1 MACFHAIFYHYF
13 NKYLWRDSKVMKRF
27 FLAFIGA
34 LLITISG
41 SYAGDWSK
49 IKIGT
54 EGAYPPWNGTNAA
67 GELEGAEIDLA
78 ADLCAR
84 MNAECELV
92 AQDWDGII
100 PALQNG
106 KYDAIIAGM
115 SITAERMEVINFS
128 QGYANEPAGFTV
140 LKSSPLGTLKA
151 SGKVNMD
158 NLTDTSAGYLE
169 SLKSALSGFTVGV
182 QGSTTHENFVKQELG
197 GSVSMKSY
205 DTQQNMELDLAA
217 GRIDAALS
225 DKGSMEEFMST
236 DKGKN
241 LVFVGPDLGGG
252 PFGGGVGVGLR
263 KADTDL
269 LAMFNKAIDEAR
281 ADGTLAKHFS
291 KWFGKDISM

>member
-1 MACFHAIFYHYF
+1 MI
-13 NKYLWRDSKVMKRF
+13 RRF
-27 FLAFIGA
+27 FLTFSAF
-34 LLITISG
+34 LLMTISA

-54 EGAYPPWNGTNAA
+54 EGAYPPWNGTNASGA
-67 GELEGAEIDLA
+67 LEGAEIDLA
-78 ADLCAR
+78 MDLCAR

-106 KYDAIIAGM
+106 KYDAIMAGM

-128 QGYANEPAGFTV
+128 QGYANEPASFSV
-140 LKSSPLGTLKA
+140 LKSSKLAALK
-151 SGKVNMD
+151 SGGKVNMD
-158 NLTDTSAGYLE
+158 ALNSTSTALLD
-169 SLKSALSGFTVGV
+169 SLKSTLKGSVVGV
-182 QGSTTHENFVKQELG
+182 QGSTTHENFVKQVLG
-197 GSVSMKSY
+197 DLVTMKSY
-205 DTQQNMELDLAA
+205 DTQENLELDLSV

-225 DKGSMEEFMST
+225 DQGSMEKFMES

-241 LVFVGPDLGGG
+241 IAFIGPGLGGG
-252 PFGGGVGVGLR
+252 TFGGGVGVGLR

-269 LAMFNKAIDEAR
+269 LGMFNKAIDEAR
-281 ADGTLAKHFS
+281 ADGSLAKHFS

>member
-1 MACFHAIFYHYF
+1 VKKF
-13 NKYLWRDSKVMKRF
+13 NFLLTILIALGVST
-27 FLAFIGA
+27 LAF
-34 LLITISG
+34 
-41 SYAGDWSK
+41 AGDWSK

-128 QGYANEPAGFTV
+128 QGYANEPASFSV
-140 LKSSPLGTLKA
+140 LKSSPLAALGS

-158 NLTDTSAGYLE
+158 ALNDTSSALLD
-169 SLKSALSGFTVGV
+169 SLKETLNGNVVGV
-182 QGSTTHENFVKQELG
+182 QGSTTHENFVKQVLG
-197 GSVSMKSY
+197 DSVTMKSY

-217 GRIDAALS
+217 GRIDAALC
-225 DKGSMEEFMST
+225 DQGSMEAFMET
-236 DKGKN
+236 DGGQD
-241 LVFVGPDLGGG
+241 VTFIGPGLGGG

-269 LAMFNKAIDEAR
+269 LEMMNKAIDEAR
-281 ADGTLAKHFS
+281 ADGTLAEHFS

>member
-1 MACFHAIFYHYF
+1 MI
-13 NKYLWRDSKVMKRF
+13 RRF
-27 FLAFIGA
+27 FLTFSAF
-34 LLITISG
+34 LLMTISA

-54 EGAYPPWNGTNAA
+54 EGAYPPWNGTNASGA
-67 GELEGAEIDLA
+67 LEGAEIDLA
-78 ADLCAR
+78 MDLCAR

-106 KYDAIIAGM
+106 KYDAIMAGM

-128 QGYANEPAGFTV
+128 QGYANEPASFSV
-140 LKSSPLGTLKA
+140 LKSSKLAALK
-151 SGKVNMD
+151 SGGKVNMD
-158 NLTDTSAGYLE
+158 ALNSTSTALLD
-169 SLKSALSGFTVGV
+169 SLKSTLKGSVVGV
-182 QGSTTHENFVKQELG
+182 QGSTTHENFVKQVLG
-197 GSVSMKSY
+197 DSVTMKSY
-205 DTQQNMELDLAA
+205 DTQENLELDLSV

-225 DKGSMEEFMST
+225 DQGSMEKFMES

-241 LVFVGPDLGGG
+241 IAFIGPGLGGG
-252 PFGGGVGVGLR
+252 SFGGGVGVGLR

-269 LAMFNKAIDEAR
+269 LEKFNKAIDEAR
-281 ADGTLAKHFS
+281 ADGSLAKHFS

>member
-1 MACFHAIFYHYF
+1 MI
-13 NKYLWRDSKVMKRF
+13 RRF
-27 FLAFIGA
+27 FLTFSAF
-34 LLITISG
+34 LLMTISA

-54 EGAYPPWNGTNAA
+54 EGAYPPWNGTNASGA
-67 GELEGAEIDLA
+67 LEGAEIDLA
-78 ADLCAR
+78 MDLCAR

-106 KYDAIIAGM
+106 KYDAIMAGM

-128 QGYANEPAGFTV
+128 QGYANEPASFSV
-140 LKSSPLGTLKA
+140 LKSSKLAALK
-151 SGKVNMD
+151 SGGKVNMD
-158 NLTDTSAGYLE
+158 ALNSTSTALLD
-169 SLKSALSGFTVGV
+169 SLKSTLKGSVVGV
-182 QGSTTHENFVKQELG
+182 QGSTTHENFVKQVLG
-197 GSVSMKSY
+197 DSVTMKSY
-205 DTQQNMELDLAA
+205 DTQENLELDLSV

-225 DKGSMEEFMST
+225 DQGSMEKFMES

-241 LVFVGPDLGGG
+241 IAFIGPGLGGG
-252 PFGGGVGVGLR
+252 TFGGGVGVGLR

-269 LAMFNKAIDEAR
+269 LGMFNKAIDEAR
-281 ADGTLAKHFS
+281 ADGSLEKHFS

>member
-1 MACFHAIFYHYF
+1 MEVLVKKF
-13 NKYLWRDSKVMKRF
+13 NFLLTMLIALGLST
-27 FLAFIGA
+27 LAF
-34 LLITISG
+34 
-41 SYAGDWSK
+41 AGDWSK

-128 QGYANEPAGFTV
+128 QGYANEPASFSV
-140 LKSSPLGTLKA
+140 LKSSPLAALGS

-158 NLTDTSAGYLE
+158 ALNDTSSALLD
-169 SLKSALSGFTVGV
+169 SLKETLNGHTVGV
-182 QGSTTHENFVKQELG
+182 QGSTTHENFVKQVLG
-197 GSVSMKSY
+197 DSVTMKSY

-217 GRIDAALS
+217 GRIDAALC
-225 DKGSMEEFMST
+225 DQGSMEAFMAT
-236 DKGKN
+236 DGGQN
-241 LVFVGPDLGGG
+241 VAFIGPGLGGG

-269 LAMFNKAIDEAR
+269 LDMINKAIDEAR
-281 ADGTLAKHFS
+281 ADGTLAEHFS
-291 KWFGKDISM
+291 TWFGKDISM

>member
-1 MACFHAIFYHYF
+1 MEVLVKKF
-13 NKYLWRDSKVMKRF
+13 NFLLTMLIALGLST
-27 FLAFIGA
+27 LAF
-34 LLITISG
+34 
-41 SYAGDWSK
+41 AGDWSK

-128 QGYANEPAGFTV
+128 QGYANEPASFSV
-140 LKSSPLGTLKA
+140 LKSSPLAALGS

-158 NLTDTSAGYLE
+158 ALNDTSSALLN
-169 SLKSALSGFTVGV
+169 SLKETLNGHVVGV
-182 QGSTTHENFVKQELG
+182 QGSTTHENFVKQVLG
-197 GSVSMKSY
+197 DSVTMKSY

-217 GRIDAALS
+217 GRIDAALC
-225 DKGSMEEFMST
+225 DQGSMEAFMAT
-236 DKGKN
+236 DGGQN
-241 LVFVGPDLGGG
+241 VAFIGPGLGGG

-269 LAMFNKAIDEAR
+269 LEMINKAIDEAR
-281 ADGTLAKHFS
+281 ADGTLAEHFS
-291 KWFGKDISM
+291 TWFGKDISM

>member
-1 MACFHAIFYHYF
+1 M
-13 NKYLWRDSKVMKRF
+13 MKRF
-27 FLAFIGA
+27 FLTLISV
-34 LLITISG
+34 LLVTFSA

-67 GELEGAEIDLA
+67 GELEGAEIDLV

-115 SITAERMEVINFS
+115 SITEERMQVINFS
-128 QGYANEPAGFTV
+128 QGYANEPASFSV
-140 LKSSPLGTLKA
+140 LKSSPLATLQSA
-151 SGKVNMD
+151 GKVNMD
-158 NLTDTSAGYLE
+158 ALDDTSSALLD
-169 SLKSALSGFTVGV
+169 SLKSTLARKIVGV
-182 QGSTTHENFVKQELG
+182 QGSTTHENFVKQVLG
-197 GSVSMKSY
+197 DSVTMKSY
-205 DTQQNMELDLAA
+205 DTQLNLELDLIA
-217 GRIDAALS
+217 GRIDALLS
-225 DKGSMEEFMST
+225 DKGSMEEFMAT
-236 DKGKN
+236 DNGKD
-241 LVFVGPDLGGG
+241 VAFIGPGLGGG
-252 PFGGGVGVGLR
+252 PFGAGVGAGLR

-269 LAMFNKAIDEAR
+269 LEMINKAIDEAR
-281 ADGTLAKHFS
+281 ADGTLAEHFI

>member
-1 MACFHAIFYHYF
+1 MEVLVKKF
-13 NKYLWRDSKVMKRF
+13 N
-27 FLAFIGA
+27 FL
-34 LLITISG
+34 LTILVTLGVSTLVF
-41 SYAGDWSK
+41 AGDWSK

-128 QGYANEPAGFTV
+128 QGYANEPASFSV
-140 LKSSPLGTLKA
+140 LKSSPLAALGS

-158 NLTDTSAGYLE
+158 ALNDTSSALLN
-169 SLKSALSGFTVGV
+169 SLKETLNGHTVGV
-182 QGSTTHENFVKQELG
+182 QGSTTHENFVKQVLG
-197 GSVSMKSY
+197 DSVTMKSY

-217 GRIDAALS
+217 GRIDAALC
-225 DKGSMEEFMST
+225 DQGSMEAFMAT
-236 DKGKN
+236 DGGQN
-241 LVFVGPDLGGG
+241 VAFIGPGLGGG

-263 KADTDL
+263 KVDTDL
-269 LAMFNKAIDEAR
+269 LEMINNAIDEAR
-281 ADGTLAKHFS
+281 ADGTLAEHFS

>member
-1 MACFHAIFYHYF
+1 MKKYF
-13 NKYLWRDSKVMKRF
+13 LTLIA
-27 FLAFIGA
+27 FL
-34 LLITISG
+34 LMTISAA
-41 SYAGDWSK
+41 YAGDWSK

-67 GELEGAEIDLA
+67 GELEGAEIDLVR
-78 ADLCAR
+78 DLCAR

-106 KYDAIIAGM
+106 KYDAIMAGM

-128 QGYANEPAGFTV
+128 QGYANEPASFSV
-140 LKSSPLGTLKA
+140 LKSSPLASLKF

-158 NLTDTSAGYLE
+158 ALDGKSKKLLK
-169 SLKSALSGFTVGV
+169 SLKKTLKGATVGV
-182 QGSTTHENFVKQELG
+182 QGSTTHENFVKQVLG
-197 GSVSMKSY
+197 DTVTMKSY
-205 DTQQNMELDLAA
+205 DTQENLELDLSV

-225 DKGSMEEFMST
+225 DQGSMEKFMES
-236 DKGKN
+236 DNGKN
-241 LVFVGPDLGGG
+241 IAFIGPGLGGG

-269 LAMFNKAIDEAR
+269 LEMFNKAIDGAR
-281 ADGTLAKHFS
+281 ADGTLAKHFT

>member
-1 MACFHAIFYHYF
+1 MI
-13 NKYLWRDSKVMKRF
+13 KRS
-27 FLAFIGA
+27 FLTLVTF
-34 LLITISG
+34 LLMTISIA
-41 SYAGDWSK
+41 YAGDWSK

-67 GELEGAEIDLA
+67 GELEGAEIDLVF
-78 ADLCAR
+78 DLCKR
-84 MNAECELV
+84 MKAECKLV

-106 KYDAIIAGM
+106 KYDAIMAGM

-128 QGYANEPAGFTV
+128 QGYANEPASFSV
-140 LKSSPLGTLKA
+140 LKSSPLASLKF

-158 NLTDTSAGYLE
+158 ALDGKSKKLLK
-169 SLKSALSGFTVGV
+169 SLKKTLKGATVGV
-182 QGSTTHENFVKQELG
+182 QGSTTHENFVKQVLG
-197 GSVSMKSY
+197 DTVTMKSY
-205 DTQQNMELDLAA
+205 DTQENLELDLSV

-225 DKGSMEEFMST
+225 DQGSMEKFMES
-236 DKGKN
+236 DNGKN
-241 LVFVGPDLGGG
+241 IAFIGPGLGGG

-269 LAMFNKAIDEAR
+269 LKMFNKAIDEAR
-281 ADGTLAKHFS
+281 ADGSLAKHFS

>member
-1 MACFHAIFYHYF
+1 MI
-13 NKYLWRDSKVMKRF
+13 KRS
-27 FLAFIGA
+27 FLTFIAF
-34 LLITISG
+34 LFVTISVA
-41 SYAGDWSK
+41 YAHDWSK

-67 GELEGAEIDLA
+67 GELEGAEIDLVR
-78 ADLCAR
+78 DLCTR

-106 KYDAIIAGM
+106 KYDAIMAGM

-128 QGYANEPAGFTV
+128 QGYANEPASFSV
-140 LKSSPLGTLKA
+140 LKSSSLAALGH

-158 NLTDTSAGYLE
+158 SLNATSEGLLA
-169 SLKSALSGFTVGV
+169 SLKSTLNGTTVGV
-182 QGSTTHENFVKQELG
+182 QGSTTHENFVKQVLG
-197 GSVSMKSY
+197 DSVTMKSY
-205 DTQQNMELDLAA
+205 DTQENLELDLSI

-225 DKGSMEEFMST
+225 DQGSMEKFMES
-236 DKGKN
+236 DHGKDI
-241 LVFVGPDLGGG
+241 VFIGPGLGGG
-252 PFGGGVGVGLR
+252 PFGEGVGVGLR

-269 LAMFNKAIDEAR
+269 LKMFNRAIDEAR
-281 ADGTLAKHFS
+281 ADGTLAEHFT

>member
-1 MACFHAIFYHYF
+1 MEVLVKKF
-13 NKYLWRDSKVMKRF
+13 NFLLTILIALGVST
-27 FLAFIGA
+27 LAF
-34 LLITISG
+34 
-41 SYAGDWSK
+41 AGDWSK

-128 QGYANEPAGFTV
+128 QGYANEPASFSV
-140 LKSSPLGTLKA
+140 LKSSPLAALGS

-158 NLTDTSAGYLE
+158 ALNDTSSALLD
-169 SLKSALSGFTVGV
+169 SLKETLNGNVVGV
-182 QGSTTHENFVKQELG
+182 QGSTTHENFVKQVLG
-197 GSVSMKSY
+197 DSVTMKSY

-217 GRIDAALS
+217 GRIDAALC
-225 DKGSMEEFMST
+225 DQGSMEAFMET
-236 DKGKN
+236 DGGQD
-241 LVFVGPDLGGG
+241 VTFIGPGLGGG

-269 LAMFNKAIDEAR
+269 LEMMNKAIDEAR
-281 ADGTLAKHFS
+281 ADGTLAEHFS

>member
-1 MACFHAIFYHYF
+1 MEVLVKKF
-13 NKYLWRDSKVMKRF
+13 NFLLTILIALGLST
-27 FLAFIGA
+27 LAF
-34 LLITISG
+34 
-41 SYAGDWSK
+41 AGDWSK

-128 QGYANEPAGFTV
+128 QGYANEPASFSV
-140 LKSSPLGTLKA
+140 LKSSPLAALGS

-158 NLTDTSAGYLE
+158 ALNDTSSALLN
-169 SLKSALSGFTVGV
+169 SLKDTLNGHVVGV
-182 QGSTTHENFVKQELG
+182 QGSTTHENFVKQVLG
-197 GSVSMKSY
+197 DSVTMKSY

-217 GRIDAALS
+217 GRIDAALC
-225 DKGSMEEFMST
+225 DQGSMEAFMDT
-236 DKGKN
+236 DGGQN
-241 LVFVGPDLGGG
+241 VTFIGPGLGGG

-269 LAMFNKAIDEAR
+269 LEMINKAIDEAR
-281 ADGTLAKHFS
+281 ADGTLAEHFS
-291 KWFGKDISM
+291 TWFGKDISM